1 MEFIPSDDLNAF
13 GFFDPNEII
22 RAAHLIL
29 VFHHGAPE
37 SLLDRGSRGGSRR
50 STAGD
55 ASTLICKQF
64 SMEWNTLK

>member
-29 VFHHGAPE
+29 VFHHRAPE
-37 SLLDRGSRGGSRR
+37 SLLDRGSRRVSEVDGWRCFHI
-50 STAGD
+50 D
-55 ASTLICKQF
+55 L
-64 SMEWNTLK
+64 